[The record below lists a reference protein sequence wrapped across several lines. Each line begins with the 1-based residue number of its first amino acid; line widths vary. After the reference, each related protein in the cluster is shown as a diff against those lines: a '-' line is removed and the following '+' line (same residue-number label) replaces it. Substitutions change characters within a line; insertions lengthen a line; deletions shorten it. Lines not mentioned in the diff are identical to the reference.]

1 MISQTEIE
9 EIELQLLLESVYLRY
24 GYDFRDYARSSLMRR
39 AKIVVALSGF
49 KNISDLIPKLLHDK
63 TYFLNLVHH
72 FSITVT
78 EMFRDPKVYLKL
90 RETVFPLLE
99 THPYIK
105 IWHAGCA
112 TGEEVYSLAILLK
125 EAGIYDKCT
134 IFATDFNDSALEVA
148 KAAIYR
154 IDNMKQ
160 CLTSYQN
167 AGGMNSFS
175 EYYTADSD
183 SIVLNKELRKNITF
197 ANHNLVLDKVFGEMH
212 LILCRNVLIYFNKS
226 LQNKTLELFRESLV
240 PGGFLCIGTKESI
253 NFTSVV
259 GDFSAI
265 SEKERIFRKKY
276 GVR

>member
-1 MISQTEIE
+1 MTQPEIE
-9 EIELQLLLESVYLRY
+9 EIELELLLDSVYKRY
-24 GYDFRDYARSSLMRR
+24 GYDFRDYARASLMRR
-39 AKIVVALSGF
+39 VKLVAGLTSC
-49 KNISDLIPKLLHDK
+49 KNISELIPRLLHDRG
-63 TYFLNLVHH
+63 YFLNLLYH

-90 RETVFPLLE
+90 RESVFPLLE

-125 EAGIYDKCT
+125 EAGIYDRCT

-148 KAAIYR
+148 KEAIYT

-160 CLTSYQN
+160 CLTSYRN

-212 LILCRNVLIYFNKS
+212 LILCRNVLIYFNRT
-226 LQNKTLELFRESLV
+226 LQNKTLELFRDSLV
-240 PGGFLCIGTKESI
+240 SGGFLCIGTKESI
-253 NFTSVV
+253 NFSSVV
-259 GDFSAI
+259 DDFYTIA
-265 SEKERIFRKKY
+265 EKERIYRKRY
-276 GVR
+276 EAR

>member
-1 MISQTEIE
+1 MTPIEIE
-9 EIELQLLLESVYLRY
+9 EIELDLLLESMYKRY
-24 GYDFRDYARSSLMRR
+24 GYDFRNYARSSLMRR
-39 AKIVVALSGF
+39 AKLVVSTTGY
-49 KNISDLIPKLLHDK
+49 KTISDLIPGLMHDRA
-63 TYFLNLVHH
+63 YFLNLVHH

-78 EMFRDPKVYLKL
+78 EMFRDPKVFLKL
-90 RETVFPLLE
+90 RESVFPFLK

-125 EAGIYDKCT
+125 EAGIYDRCT

-148 KAAIYR
+148 KEAIYR

-160 CLTSYQN
+160 CLLSYRN
-167 AGGMNSFS
+167 AGGVNSFS

-183 SIVLNKELRKNITF
+183 SIVLNKELKKNITF
-197 ANHNLVLDKVFGEMH
+197 ANHNLVLDSVFGEMH

-226 LQNKTLELFRESLV
+226 LQSKTLELFRESLV

-253 NFTSVV
+253 NFTTVSD
-259 GDFSAI
+259 DFYTIA
-265 SEKERIFRKKY
+265 EKEKIYRKKY
-276 GVR
+276 GA